1 MYRNVKSVKMFKSV
15 HMYKSVKMT
24 NVFFAVLQFYSIFE
38 RREKAL
44 NMLLLQ
50 TCLLKLHFLPQKFWQ
65 LKKKVSSL
73 VF

>member
-1 MYRNVKSVKMFKSV
+1 MYTNVKSV

-38 RREKAL
+38 RREKAKSFEHVVAA
-44 NMLLLQ
+44 NMF
-50 TCLLKLHFLPQKFWQ
+50 THKLHFLPQKFWQ